1 MLIKAVRWMLK
12 KRYFII
18 MDQFISFGR
27 RNFCISMILLELSI
41 DPSDLIRKKFLSVSG
56 E

>member
-1 MLIKAVRWMLK
+1 MLK
-12 KRYFII
+12 MRYFII
-18 MDQFISFGR
+18 MDQFYGR